1 MTKNTIFL
9 MLPDKDA
16 QKNFLDGKMIFLK
29 IISGVSIKNFLYPSV
44 YAKIYKNFEQQEVV

>member
-44 YAKIYKNFEQQEVV
+44 YAKIYKNFE